1 VGAGRTAGW
10 GLGGRLGG
18 GLGGRLGGGWAG
30 GWADGWAD
38 GWVGGWAGGWPPLG
52 KVAAPAPDPRSLVV
66 RAALLT
72 APGEALRLVDLD
84 LPEPGPGQVRVRIA
98 ATGVCHSD
106 LSLARGALRQKMPV
120 VLGHESAGTVVSV
133 GEGVTATAPGDRVV
147 LCWAPPDGTCWF
159 CRQGEPWLCEH
170 ASDAAAAPYA
180 RVEGEEVYPGLST
193 GGFAEE
199 TVVSERAV
207 LPCPDDVPLE
217 QAALVGCAVMTGVGA
232 VLKTARVREGQS
244 VLVVGLGGVGLS
256 VVQGARLAGAGQV
269 LVTDRTPEKLAL
281 ALAMGATDALEG
293 GDDLPKRVRALTEGR
308 GVDHA
313 FDCVGLATTI
323 RASWASTRR
332 GGVAT
337 VVGIGSKQ
345 EQVTFS
351 ALELFHF
358 ARTLQASVYGST
370 DPATDIPTV
379 LRHAGAGR
387 LDLGALVGGT
397 VGLDGITGAFEQME
411 RGATTRTLVVP

>member
-1 VGAGRTAGW
+1 
-10 GLGGRLGG
+10 
-18 GLGGRLGGGWAG
+18 
-30 GWADGWAD
+30 
-38 GWVGGWAGGWPPLG
+38 
-52 KVAAPAPDPRSLVV
+52 VV
-66 RAALLT
+66 RAAVLS
-72 APGEALRLVDLD
+72 APGAPLRVAELD

-106 LSLARGALRQKMPV
+106 LSLAKGALRQKMPV
-120 VLGHESAGTVVSV
+120 VLGHESAGTVASV
-133 GEGVTATAPGDRVV
+133 GEGVTSVSPGDRVV

-170 ASDAAAAPYA
+170 SSDAAAVPYA
-180 RVEGEEVYPGLST
+180 RVEGQDVYPGLST

-207 LPCPDDVPLE
+207 LPVPDAVPLE
-217 QAALVGCAVMTGVGA
+217 HAALVGCAVMTGVGA
-232 VLKTARVREGQS
+232 VLKTAAVRAGQS

-269 LVTDRTPEKLAL
+269 VVADRAPEKLEL
-281 ALAMGATDALEG
+281 ARSLGATDLLEVG
-293 GDDLPKRVRALTEGR
+293 GDLPKQVRALTDGR

-313 FDCVGLATTI
+313 FDCVGLGATI
-323 RASWASTRR
+323 RSSWQATRR

-337 VVGIGSKQ
+337 VVGIGSK
-345 EQVTFS
+345 EERVEFN

-370 DPATDIPTV
+370 DPFTDIPAV
-379 LRHAGAGR
+379 LEHAAAGR

-397 VGLDGITGAFEQME
+397 VGLDDVGEVFEAME